1 MGVNEMCNFY
11 MMFYRDANSADP
23 FPYGGACGYNEAQQV
38 VAQEYPTEGISL
50 LPRHPELEHAA
61 HQDSKAFGVV
71 EKAKISKIGSH
82 RLGQVAGL
90 AFNRAG
96 QLLVFHR
103 ASRVW
108 DAG

>member
-1 MGVNEMCNFY
+1 MCNFY

-38 VAQEYPTEGISL
+38 VAQEYPADGISL
-50 LPRHPELEHAA
+50 LPKHPELEHAA
-61 HQDSKAFGVV
+61 HQDAQAFGVV
-71 EKAKISKIGSH
+71 EKAKISKIGPH
-82 RLGQVAGL
+82 NLGQVAGL
-90 AFNRAG
+90 AFNRGG

-108 DAG
+108 DAR